1 MFRMLFRMTG
11 IVMLLAVM
19 TIAGITHAQERRLT
33 IGVSIPAAD
42 HGWTAGVIYHTERVA
57 QLLRAQHPGLNII
70 IKTSPDPASQANA
83 LQDLAVQNLDALVI
97 LPTDPDPLVEAIREI
112 KATGT
117 FVALVDR
124 APSVNDSSIRD
135 LYVAGNNLAL
145 GQVAGEFIK
154 RLTPNAQVA
163 VIRGLPIPID
173 QERQNG
179 FDRGIR
185 GSNVKIL
192 ERQYGNWS
200 QDDAFRVMQDFLTK
214 YQQIDVV
221 WCQDDDMAVGVLEAI
236 AQSGRTDI
244 QYVIGGAGS
253 KEMIKRVMDG
263 DRMIPVTVL
272 YPAEMVAT
280 AMQITAGHF
289 YHNLSVNGRY
299 ILNATLVTRNNA
311 RQFYF
316 PDSPF

>member
-1 MFRMLFRMTG
+1 MFKK
-11 IVMLLAVM
+11 LLNVAGAALLGAVALVG
-19 TIAGITHAQERRLT
+19 TANAQQKQVT
-33 IGVSIPAAD
+33 IGVSIPSAD
-42 HGWTAGVIYHTERVA
+42 HGWTAGIIYHTERVA
-57 QLLRAQHPGLNII
+57 SQLRQQYPGANII

-112 KATGT
+112 KAKGT

-124 APSVNDSSIRD
+124 APSVNDSSVRD
-135 LYVAGNNLAL
+135 LYLAGNNLAL
-145 GQVAGEFIK
+145 GQVAGEYIK
-154 RLTPNAQVA
+154 RRTPDAKVA
-163 VIRGLPIPID
+163 VIRGMPVPID

-185 GSNVKIL
+185 GSNVTVL
-192 ERQYGNWS
+192 DRQYGNWS

-214 YQQIDVV
+214 YPQIDVV
-221 WCQDDDMAVGVLEAI
+221 WCQDDDMSVGVLEAI

-253 KEMIKRVMDG
+253 KDMIKRVMDG
-263 DRMIPVTVL
+263 DSMVPVTVL

-280 AMQITAGHF
+280 ALQITTGHF
-289 YHNLSVNGRY
+289 YNNISVSGRY
-299 ILNATLVTRNNA
+299 ILNATLITRSNA
-311 RQFYF
+311 QEFYF
-316 PDSPF
+316 PDSPY

>member
-1 MFRMLFRMTG
+1 MIKKLLNIASVALLG
-11 IVMLLAVM
+11 I
-19 TIAGITHAQERRLT
+19 IALGGAADAQQKRIT

-42 HGWTAGVIYHTERVA
+42 HGWTSGVIYHTERVA
-57 QLLRAQHPGLNII
+57 GQLRQQYPGVNII
-70 IKTSPDPASQANA
+70 VKTSPDPASQANA

-112 KATGT
+112 KAKGT

-124 APSVNDSSIRD
+124 APSINNSSVRD

-145 GQVAGEFIK
+145 GQVAGEYIK
-154 RLTPNAQVA
+154 RRTPNAKVA
-163 VIRGLPIPID
+163 VIRGMPVPID

-185 GSNVKIL
+185 GSNVSVL
-192 ERQYGNWS
+192 DRQYGNWS

-214 YQQIDVV
+214 YPQIDVV
-221 WCQDDDMAVGVLEAI
+221 WCQDDDMSVGVLEAI

-253 KEMIKRVMDG
+253 KDMIKRVMDG
-263 DRMIPVTVL
+263 DSMIPVTVL

-280 AMQITAGHF
+280 ALQITTGHF
-289 YHNLSVNGRY
+289 YNNISVSGRY
-299 ILNATLVTRNNA
+299 ILNATLITRRNA
-311 RQFYF
+311 QEFYF
-316 PDSPF
+316 PDSPY

>member
-1 MFRMLFRMTG
+1 MIKKWLDITA
-11 IVMLLAVM
+11 VALLGL
-19 TIAGITHAQERRLT
+19 IALVGSAHAQQKKIT

-42 HGWTAGVIYHTERVA
+42 HGWTSGVIYHTERVA
-57 QLLRAQHPGLNII
+57 SQLRQQYPGANII

-83 LQDLAVQNLDALVI
+83 LQD
-97 LPTDPDPLVEAIREI
+97 DPDPLVEAIREI
-112 KATGT
+112 KAKGT

-145 GQVAGEFIK
+145 GQVAGEYIK
-154 RLTPNAQVA
+154 RATPNAKVA

-179 FDRGIR
+179 FDRGIK
-185 GSNVKIL
+185 GSNVSVL
-192 ERQYGNWS
+192 DRQYGNWS

-214 YQQIDVV
+214 YPQIDVV
-221 WCQDDDMAVGVLEAI
+221 WCQDDDMSVGVLEAI

-253 KEMIKRVMDG
+253 KHMIKRVMDG
-263 DRMIPVTVL
+263 DKMIPVTVL

-280 AMQITAGHF
+280 ALQITAGHF
-289 YHNLSVNGRY
+289 YNNISVSGRY
-299 ILNATLVTRNNA
+299 ILNATLVTRRNA
-311 RQFYF
+311 KDFYF
-316 PDSPF
+316 PDSPY

>member
-1 MFRMLFRMTG
+1 
-11 IVMLLAVM
+11 V
-19 TIAGITHAQERRLT
+19 AQEKNIT

-42 HGWTAGVIYHTERVA
+42 HGWTAGIIYHTERVA
-57 QLLRAQHPGLNII
+57 NMLRQEHQGLNII
-70 IKTSPDPASQANA
+70 VKTSPDPASQANA

-112 KATGT
+112 KAKGT

-124 APSVNDSSIRD
+124 APSVNDSSVRD
-135 LYVAGNNLAL
+135 LYLAGNNLAL
-145 GQVAGEFIK
+145 GQVAGEYIK
-154 RLTPNAQVA
+154 RRTPNAKVA
-163 VIRGLPIPID
+163 VIRGMPVPID

-185 GSNVKIL
+185 GSNVTVL
-192 ERQYGNWS
+192 DRQYGNWS

-214 YQQIDVV
+214 YPQIDVV
-221 WCQDDDMAVGVLEAI
+221 WCQDDDMSVGVLEAI

-253 KEMIKRVMDG
+253 KDMIKRVMDG
-263 DRMIPVTVL
+263 DSMIPVTVL

-280 AMQITAGHF
+280 ALQITTGHF
-289 YHNLSVNGRY
+289 YNNISVSGRY
-299 ILNATLVTRNNA
+299 ILNATLITRRNA
-311 RQFYF
+311 REFYF
-316 PDSPF
+316 PDSPY

>member
-1 MFRMLFRMTG
+1 MIRKLLTIASIALLSI
-11 IVMLLAVM
+11 IVMGA
-19 TIAGITHAQERRLT
+19 TAHAQEKRVT
-33 IGVSIPAAD
+33 IGVSIPSAD
-42 HGWTAGVIYHTERVA
+42 HGWTAGIIYHTERVA
-57 QLLRAQHPGLNII
+57 DQLRQQYPGANII

-112 KATGT
+112 KARGT

-124 APSVNDSSIRD
+124 APSINDSSVRD

-145 GQVAGEFIK
+145 GQVAGEYIK
-154 RLTPNAQVA
+154 RRTPNAKVA
-163 VIRGLPIPID
+163 VIRGMPVPID

-185 GSNVKIL
+185 GSNVSVL
-192 ERQYGNWS
+192 DRQYGNWS

-214 YQQIDVV
+214 YPQIDVV
-221 WCQDDDMAVGVLEAI
+221 WCQDDDMSVGVLEAI

-253 KEMIKRVMDG
+253 KLMIKRVMEG
-263 DRMIPVTVL
+263 DSMIPVTVL

-280 AMQITAGHF
+280 ALQITTGHF
-289 YHNLSVNGRY
+289 YNNISVSGRY
-299 ILNATLVTRNNA
+299 ILNATLVTRRNA
-311 RQFYF
+311 KDFYF
-316 PDSPF
+316 QDSPY